1 MLTGNLPEFLKNRTC
16 SFTGHRELG
25 ESFDREKLKEKIR
38 QIIKKGYDVF
48 LNGMAI
54 GFDSECMEALLALKD
69 EGEDIKICA
78 VVPCADQPKN
88 FSEEFK
94 ERYDYFLSRADYIVK
109 EDRTYFK
116 NCMLLRNNFLVDNS
130 SLLLAYYDGRKKGG
144 TYYTVNRA
152 KKNGIDID
160 YFE

>member
-25 ESFDREKLKEKIR
+25 ESFSKEKLKKKIR
-38 QIIKKGYDVF
+38 EIIKKGYDVF

-54 GFDSECMEALLALKD
+54 GFDSECMEALFALKD

-78 VVPCADQPKN
+78 VVPCVDQSKT
-88 FSEEFK
+88 FSAECK
-94 ERYDYFLSRADYIVK
+94 KKYDYFLSKADYIVK

-116 NCMLLRNNFLVDNS
+116 NCMLLRNNFIVDNS

-152 KKNGIDID
+152 KKREIDIE
-160 YFE
+160 YFK

>member
-1 MLTGNLPEFLKNRTC
+1 
-16 SFTGHRELG
+16 
-25 ESFDREKLKEKIR
+25 
-38 QIIKKGYDVF
+38 
-48 LNGMAI
+48 MAI

-78 VVPCADQPKN
+78 VVPCVDQSKN
-88 FSEEFK
+88 FSTEFK

-109 EDRTYFK
+109 DDRTYFK

-160 YFE
+160 YF

>member
-25 ESFDREKLKEKIR
+25 ESFDRENLKEKIR

-69 EGEDIKICA
+69 EGEDITRGG
-78 VVPCADQPKN
+78 ADPRAERPE
-88 FSEEFK
+88 SRSPGSP
-94 ERYDYFLSRADYIVK
+94 ERYEYNLSRADYIVK
-109 EDRTYFK
+109 DDRTYFK

-152 KKNGIDID
+152 KKKGIDID
-160 YFE
+160 YLE

>member
-25 ESFDREKLKEKIR
+25 ESFSKEKLKEKIKE
-38 QIIKKGYDVF
+38 IIKKGYDVF

-54 GFDSECMEALLALKD
+54 GFDSECMEALFALKD
-69 EGEDIKICA
+69 EGENIKVCA
-78 VVPCADQPKN
+78 VVPCVDQSKT
-88 FSEEFK
+88 FSAECK

-116 NCMLLRNNFLVDNS
+116 NCMLLRNNFLIDNS

-152 KKNGIDID
+152 KKSGIDIE